1 MNVVPVALV
10 ERLGLPGWAT
20 HGLLLVIVVLVAVLV
35 AQIGLAVLRR
45 VAGRT
50 QVGWDDAW
58 VSALANPLRLGLVA
72 ALLHV
77 SVVQLGFSAKVESGL
92 ALALR
97 ATELLALFWGLYRG
111 VEVIGRTAAKSTWA
125 AENPSSAALIT
136 LGGRVVG
143 IAVLAGAVITLLSTF
158 GLPVGS
164 LVAGAGLGG
173 LAIGLAAQ
181 KSIENLFGGFS
192 LAIDRPCRAGD
203 FVRVEDFVGTVED
216 VGIRSTRIR
225 TLDRT
230 LITIPNARLSET
242 RIETFAAR
250 DRIRLACTLGVEYGT
265 SQAQMREVLEGLR
278 RVLLAHP
285 QIWTE
290 NVIVR
295 FIGFGASSLDIEVM
309 AWFVTTDWNEFL
321 AIREQVLLEFM
332 GVVEQAKT
340 GFAFPT
346 RTIHIASNAA
356 KPG

>member
-1 MNVVPVALV
+1 MNILAVALID
-10 ERLGLPGWAT
+10 RLGLPGWAT
-20 HGLLLVIVVLVAVLV
+20 HGLLLVIVVLVAFLV
-35 AQIGLAVLRR
+35 AQTALAILRR
-45 VAGRT
+45 VTSRT
-50 QVGWDDAW
+50 QAGWDDAW

-77 SVVQLGFSAKVESGL
+77 SIVQIGLAPKLEGGL
-92 ALALR
+92 ALVLS
-97 ATELLALFWGLYRG
+97 ATELVALFWGLYRSVG
-111 VEVIGRTAAKSTWA
+111 VIGRTASKSTWA

-136 LGGRVVG
+136 LGGRVAG

-250 DRIRLACTLGVEYGT
+250 DRIRLACTLGIEYRT

-278 RVLLAHP
+278 RVLREQP
-285 QIWTE
+285 KIWTE
-290 NVIVR
+290 NVMVR
-295 FIGFGASSLDIEVM
+295 FTGFGASSLDIEVM
-309 AWFVTTDWNEFL
+309 AWFVTTDWDEFL

-332 GVVEQAKT
+332 GVVEQANT

-356 KPG
+356 SPS